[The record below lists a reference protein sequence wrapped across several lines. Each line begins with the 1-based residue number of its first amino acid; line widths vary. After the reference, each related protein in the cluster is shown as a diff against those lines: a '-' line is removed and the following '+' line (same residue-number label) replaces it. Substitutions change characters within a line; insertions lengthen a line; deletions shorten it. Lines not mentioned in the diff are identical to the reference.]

1 MYLFWSDEACFIA
14 CYKLAK
20 LKPRAIVRLSLRA
33 SSLERSGGGVGK
45 RKESIVC
52 NHVFGI
58 WISASKKSM
67 QNADWRDDI
76 SNDVTVLGA
85 CLVSSVFQCL
95 QPRSQSSSAILDVT
109 SPVKFVG
116 KVRRGRLANNGKSKM
131 AAPRM
136 RLQPRFL
143 KKWKK
148 ASEIGWDSLINVCHQ
163 IHRDVGEISFK
174 ESFRVYTCY
183 YRRSVISSFDC
194 IKKYGFNSAQ
204 QIVASQECVHV
215 PLNVPGEGSCLSG
228 MS

>member
-1 MYLFWSDEACFIA
+1 MFGTLLEHVLWFYVHTWMKPGSLQWVNKGGLLTEGPSNIPVLPCATASFPVVLGDFGCDITCQAC
-14 CYKLAK
+14 
-20 LKPRAIVRLSLRA
+20 REVRL
-33 SSLERSGGGVGK
+33 
-45 RKESIVC
+45 
-52 NHVFGI
+52 
-58 WISASKKSM
+58 
-67 QNADWRDDI
+67 
-76 SNDVTVLGA
+76 
-85 CLVSSVFQCL
+85 
-95 QPRSQSSSAILDVT
+95 
-109 SPVKFVG
+109 
-116 KVRRGRLANNGKSKM
+116 GRLANNGKSKM
-131 AAPRM
+131 AAPSQECDFSQNSWRNE
-136 RLQPRFL
+136 
-143 KKWKK
+143 KK